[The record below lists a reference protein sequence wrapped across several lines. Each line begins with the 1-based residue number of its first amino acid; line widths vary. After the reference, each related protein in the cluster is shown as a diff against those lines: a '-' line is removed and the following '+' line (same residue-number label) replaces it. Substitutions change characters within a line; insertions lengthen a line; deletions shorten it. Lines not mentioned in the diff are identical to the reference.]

1 MNNEE
6 EYKETELGLLPKEW
20 RVVTLGNMDLFKI
33 LGSGINKFEGKKDY
47 LSTTSIHIN
56 KIKEIECSI
65 NFKNRPS
72 RANMQPIMNSVWFA
86 KMKNTNKV
94 YSFTAENKDE
104 IEKYILSTGFCGIL
118 CKTEV
123 DPIFLRMVFISDYFN
138 KLKDTLSHGTT
149 QQAVNTDDIKSIC
162 FPLPLPLEQ
171 KRIAF
176 VLSSIEKSKEKTQN
190 LINSLKEL
198 KKSAMKHLFTYGAVS
213 FDDKDKIELKETE
226 IGIMPKNWE
235 VNKLGKI
242 FEVQQGKQLSSRENQ
257 ENKIKFPFL
266 RTSNINWGKIILSNL
281 DYMYFTQKEIEKL
294 KLIEGDILVCE
305 GGDIGRTAIWRGDL
319 DNCAYQNHLHRLR
332 IINNEE
338 YNNFFFNY
346 WMEYAIILNRMY
358 IHNAN
363 RTTIPN
369 LSASRLKD
377 FSLPKPLLLDQQKIS
392 SILSSIDKKIE
403 AEEQRVIAIEQL
415 FKSLL
420 HNLMSGKIRVKNLV
434 IPEVK
439 NG

>member
-226 IGIMPKNWE
+226 IGMMPKNWE
-235 VNKLGKI
+235 IDKFSNLMEFSKKPRELKFNDLDEITFIPMEKI
-242 FEVQQGKQLSSRENQ
+242 SECDNPVRYEIKKYKDIASGTFVCKGDLIISKITPCFENGKQAILD
-257 ENKIKFPFL
+257 KIP
-266 RTSNINWGKIILSNL
+266 SN
-281 DYMYFTQKEIEKL
+281 
-294 KLIEGDILVCE
+294 
-305 GGDIGRTAIWRGDL
+305 
-319 DNCAYQNHLHRLR
+319 
-332 IINNEE
+332 
-338 YNNFFFNY
+338 
-346 WMEYAIILNRMY
+346 YAIATTEVIPVHPIGDR
-358 IHNAN
+358 AN
-363 RTTIPN
+363 TNFIYYLLKYLPVRKYLISKMQGTTG
-369 LSASRLKD
+369 RKR
-377 FSLPKPLLLDQQKIS
+377 LPKDALENLETILPTPQEQQKIAN
-392 SILSSIDKKIE
+392 ILSSIDEKIE
-403 AEEQRVIAIEQL
+403 TEEKRVSALEQL

-420 HNLMSGKIRVKNLV
+420 HNLMSGKVRVKDLKMEV
-434 IPEVK
+434 I